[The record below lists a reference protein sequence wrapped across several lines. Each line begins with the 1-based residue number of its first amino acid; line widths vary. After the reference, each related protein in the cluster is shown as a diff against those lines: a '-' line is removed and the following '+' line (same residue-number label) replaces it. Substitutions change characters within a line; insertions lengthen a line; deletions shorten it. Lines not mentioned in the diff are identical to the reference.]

1 MSIEGNKSI
10 VRRIVAEVWNRANLD
25 AADELFAANFTR
37 NGEKSLGPEGVKAI
51 MSGVTAAMPDLEY
64 TIDDL
69 IAEGDKVVVRWFARG
84 THTGEWQRPGMGLL
98 APTGRQI
105 TLRAMNLFRIDDG
118 KAAEVW
124 EFGDSIGFLRQIGAT
139 IVAPDQAK
147 GL

>member
-10 VRRIVAEVWNRANLD
+10 VRRIVAEVWNRDNLD

-37 NGEKSLGPEGVKAI
+37 NGGDGLGPSGVKQI
-51 MSGVTAAMPDLEY
+51 MAGISAAMPDLEY

-69 IAEGDKVVVRWFARG
+69 DAEGDQVLVRWFARG
-84 THTGEWQRPGMGLL
+84 THTGEWQRPDLGQL

-139 IVAPDQAK
+139 IIAPDRTS
-147 GL
+147 G